1 MQSKTIL
8 AIALLV
14 AFHTLATA
22 QVRSSETDILT
33 IYKGP
38 HSYKEVS
45 VAGKTTEVYV
55 DDKKVETG
63 ELPHYD
69 SLIQVMR
76 TDVDE
81 QNRDQA
87 REDEQAGRDQEQ
99 AERDQEQAVR
109 DREQAVRDREQAVR
123 EQEQAEREREQ
134 DHAQADRDR
143 AQAEQDRI
151 QAQRDRAQGE
161 QDRIQ
166 RERDRAQG
174 ERDREQGQRD
184 REQGERDRARAE
196 ADRAAMRDI
205 LQYLVEKKVVAD
217 AEHVNSLV
225 LTDTALYVNGVKQP
239 NEILQPL
246 KEKYSGWSHDGVS
259 YGNCNCS
266 SPDTFIHIDLPR

>member
-1 MQSKTIL
+1 MQSKTIP

-22 QVRSSETDILT
+22 QVKSSETDILT

-76 TDVDE
+76 TDVNE
-81 QNRDQA
+81 QNKDQA
-87 REDEQAGRDQEQ
+87 REDEQADRDQEQ
-99 AERDQEQAVR
+99 AERDQEQA
-109 DREQAVRDREQAVR
+109 ERDREQAVR

-161 QDRIQ
+161 KDRIQ
-166 RERDRAQG
+166 GERDRAQG

-184 REQGERDRARAE
+184 REQGERDRARGE
-196 ADRAAMRDI
+196 QDKAAIRDI
-205 LQYLVEKKVVAD
+205 LQFLVDKKVVSD
-217 AEHVNSLV
+217 PEHVNSLV

-239 NEILQPL
+239 NELLQPL
-246 KEKYSGWSHDGVS
+246 KEKYSGWSHDHMS